1 MSRRAA
7 GVYLIGCA
15 VLLQAA
21 RYVSAAVFGSNVS
34 SWNAD
39 LFQAMLQYVG
49 SGLKVWSLVLL
60 IVGIVYLLWAE
71 MQVFHTR
78 RQKQEELDC

>member
-7 GVYLIGCA
+7 GIVFVSCAALLEAGRYLA
-15 VLLQAA
+15 
-21 RYVSAAVFGSNVS
+21 AAVFGSNVS

-49 SGLKVWSLVLL
+49 SGLVVWSRALL
-60 IVGIVYLLWAE
+60 IVGIVYLAWAE
-71 MQVFHTR
+71 MGAYHAR
-78 RQKQEELDC
+78 RQKQNEL